1 MRKLTSY
8 HVQALRQI
16 KQMGYAVV
24 IHECKPKLQ
33 SRVERAM
40 MDAAKETNKEDRIC
54 LQK

>member
-33 SRVERAM
+33 PRIERAM
-40 MDAAKETNKEDRIC
+40 RDAAKETSKEDRVC
-54 LQK
+54 LQQ